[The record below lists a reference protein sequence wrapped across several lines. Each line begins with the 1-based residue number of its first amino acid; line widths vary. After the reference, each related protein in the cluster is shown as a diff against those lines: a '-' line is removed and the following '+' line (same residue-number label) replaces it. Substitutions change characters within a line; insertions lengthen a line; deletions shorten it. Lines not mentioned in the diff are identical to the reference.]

1 MQLLEDVSRARAE
14 LQQPR
19 LKLMALTA
27 VQLRAA
33 VKAVLLAP
41 FTLPAALA
49 ARWQALFAGSSYEN
63 FLMSEG
69 EQVWAWRN
77 RTENERWFWE
87 VLAVDRWAGQWVR
100 STAAAQGS
108 RLLLASLVLQLSC
121 LWCCIMQ
128 PHSQLT
134 FWCSIAVMV
143 TGLLPTRSRHFMRQL
158 NIFQPGSVWVRP
170 QASIIRKSRTGI
182 RCLELSS
189 PDVFCAPLP
198 RQRCLNCRARYLHS
212 LS

>member
-1 MQLLEDVSRARAE
+1 VQDQHSLTFHVASKVAVQHAHTGRANVTAAFNTAVCSTGAVCLVQLLEDVSRARAE

-87 VLAVDRWAGQWVR
+87 VLAVDR
-100 STAAAQGS
+100 
-108 RLLLASLVLQLSC
+108 
-121 LWCCIMQ
+121 
-128 PHSQLT
+128 
-134 FWCSIAVMV
+134 
-143 TGLLPTRSRHFMRQL
+143 
-158 NIFQPGSVWVRP
+158 
-170 QASIIRKSRTGI
+170 
-182 RCLELSS
+182 
-189 PDVFCAPLP
+189 
-198 RQRCLNCRARYLHS
+198 
-212 LS
+212 

>member
-1 MQLLEDVSRARAE
+1 
-14 LQQPR
+14 
-19 LKLMALTA
+19 MALTA

-121 LWCCIMQ
+121 LCG
-128 PHSQLT
+128 
-134 FWCSIAVMV
+134 A
-143 TGLLPTRSRHFMRQL
+143 
-158 NIFQPGSVWVRP
+158 
-170 QASIIRKSRTGI
+170 ASCNRTA
-182 RCLELSS
+182 S
-189 PDVFCAPLP
+189 
-198 RQRCLNCRARYLHS
+198 
-212 LS
+212 